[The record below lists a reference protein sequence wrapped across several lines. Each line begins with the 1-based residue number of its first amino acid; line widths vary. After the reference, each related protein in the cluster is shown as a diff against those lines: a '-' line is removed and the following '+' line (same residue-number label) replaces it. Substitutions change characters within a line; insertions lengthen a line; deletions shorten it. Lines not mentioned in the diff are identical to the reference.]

1 MTMLTKIGNSQ
12 GIRIPKPII
21 KQANLENIEI
31 EFEVVKDGL
40 LLKPVKKV
48 IREKWED
55 DIKKTLSK
63 NKDNKDEAVLNDFL
77 NDDDLDDWEW

>member
-1 MTMLTKIGNSQ
+1 MAMLTKIGNSQ

-21 KQANLENIEI
+21 KQANLENVEI

-40 LLKPVKKV
+40 LLKP
-48 IREKWED
+48 
-55 DIKKTLSK
+55 IKKSVRENWKENIQKTLANNK
-63 NKDNKDEAVLNDFL
+63 NREDNALLKEFL

>member
-12 GIRIPKPII
+12 GVRIPKPII

-40 LLKPVKKV
+40 LLKPVKKIV
-48 IREKWED
+48 RENWED
-55 DIKKTLSK
+55 NIKKTLSK
-63 NKDNKDEAVLNDFL
+63 NKKDEAVLNDFL

>member
-21 KQANLENIEI
+21 KQANLENSEI
-31 EFEVVKDGL
+31 EFEVTKDGL

-48 IREKWED
+48 SRKDWGKN
-55 DIKKTLSK
+55 IKEVLSK
-63 NKDNKDEAVLNDFL
+63 NTQEDEAVLQEW
-77 NDDDLDDWEW
+77 LDEPLDEWEW

>member
-12 GIRIPKPII
+12 GVRIPKPII
-21 KQANLENIEI
+21 KQANLENVEI

-40 LLKPVKKV
+40 LLKPIKKQV
-48 IREKWED
+48 RKNWEEN
-55 DIKKTLSK
+55 IKKTLLK
-63 NKDNKDEAVLNDFL
+63 NEDKKDEAVLNDFL

>member
-31 EFEVVKDGL
+31 EFEVVKGGL
-40 LLKPVKKV
+40 LLKPIKKEV
-48 IREKWED
+48 RKNWED
-55 DIKKTLSK
+55 NIKNILSK
-63 NKDNKDEAVLNDFL
+63 NKNKKDDGVLKEFL
-77 NDDDLDDWEW
+77 NDNDLDDWEW

>member
-21 KQANLENIEI
+21 KQANLENSEI
-31 EFEVVKDGL
+31 EFVVVKDGL
-40 LLKPVKKV
+40 LLKPVKKE
-48 IREKWED
+48 IRQNWEEN
-55 DIKKTLSK
+55 IKKTLSK
-63 NKDNKDEAVLNDFL
+63 NKNIKDEAVLNDLL

>member
-31 EFEVVKDGL
+31 EFKVVKDGL
-40 LLKPVKKV
+40 LLKPIKKIV
-48 IREKWED
+48 RENWEN

-63 NKDNKDEAVLNDFL
+63 NNKDEAVLNDFL

>member
-21 KQANLENIEI
+21 KQAELENSEI
-31 EFEVVKDGL
+31 EFEVTKNGL

-48 IREKWED
+48 SRKDWEKN
-55 DIKKTLSK
+55 IKEVISK
-63 NKDNKDEAVLNDFL
+63 NLQEDEAILQEW
-77 NDDDLDDWEW
+77 LDEELDEWEW

>member
-31 EFEVVKDGL
+31 EFEVVKNGL

-48 IREKWED
+48 VRENWTD
-55 DIKKTLSK
+55 SIKNTLSK
-63 NKDNKDEAVLNDFL
+63 NKDKKDDAVLNDFL
-77 NDDDLDDWEW
+77 NDDDLNDWEW

>member
-21 KQANLENIEI
+21 KQAKLENSEI
-31 EFEVVKDGL
+31 EFEVTKDGL

-48 IREKWED
+48 SRKDWEKN
-55 DIKKTLSK
+55 IKEVISK
-63 NKDNKDEAVLNDFL
+63 NAQEDEAILQEW
-77 NDDDLDDWEW
+77 LDEKLDEWEW